1 MTTRIAHVLAVTE
14 QLESH
19 DFCESA
25 ELTERRFDL
34 LKQSSKIVIKD
45 VELTE
50 VDDLS
55 VGQTV
60 YTKDGKHKVHAYMGS
75 IEIMDIEHGMKA
87 GKTCK
92 VISLSA
98 VPRSYEP
105 TSEFLHKMATS
116 GEYRSLEDFV
126 NHIETS
132 SVDTESGRVDIHVYE
147 KKSKEVFNP
156 FNAAKLKRL
165 VKMPKRWNADAMMKA
180 IANGQFSVLKQDSY
194 LGYDEPMAD
203 PSKKDMRLDPLEEIK
218 GFAEK
223 RLKVDYV
230 NELDDGQVVI
240 NYGAHS
246 NDARSMVFF
255 MAGGR

>member
-1 MTTRIAHVLAVTE
+1 MTTRIAQVLAVTE
-14 QLESH
+14 QLEAP

-34 LKQSSKIVIKD
+34 LKQSSSLTIKD
-45 VELTE
+45 VDLNE
-50 VDDLS
+50 VDDLQ

-60 YTKDGKHKVHAYMGS
+60 YTKDGKHRIHAYMGS
-75 IEIMDIEHGMKA
+75 IEIQDIEHGMKA
-87 GKTCK
+87 GKSCK
-92 VISLSA
+92 RISLSA
-98 VPRSYEP
+98 VPRGHAP
-105 TSEFLHKMATS
+105 TSQYLHQIATS

-132 SVDTESGRVDIHVYE
+132 SVDVEGGRVDIHVYE
-147 KKSKEVFNP
+147 DKSKSVFNP

-165 VKMPKRWNADAMMKA
+165 VKLPKKWNGDAMMKA

-203 PSKKDMRLDPLEEIK
+203 PNKKDMRLDPMEEIK

-223 RLKVDYV
+223 RLKVDYT
-230 NELDDGQVVI
+230 NELDDGRIVI

-246 NDARSMVFF
+246 NDSRSMIFN